1 MKSLGTKDVSE
12 ARLLFARVA
21 AEIEERFATLRAGIT
36 TLSERD
42 ASVMAGKIYR
52 QKVTGNINDLGNLSE
67 PWVDVQQWR
76 DGKMARKT
84 QRQRA
89 ELTTTEMHKFRPL
102 SLSAAGEFREPRSQ

>member
-1 MKSLGTKDVSE
+1 MYRLRKSGPEYLQPILNKKETVKSLGTKDVSE
-12 ARLLFARVA
+12 SRLLFARVA

-67 PWVDVQQWR
+67 PWVDV
-76 DGKMARKT
+76 
-84 QRQRA
+84 
-89 ELTTTEMHKFRPL
+89 
-102 SLSAAGEFREPRSQ
+102 